1 MKIVFFLWD
10 FGRGGAETVVFNL
23 SNYLCEKGN
32 EVHILTINSKDELSG
47 RLDKRVRFTTFN
59 KKRIISSLIP
69 LIRFMRTENIDC
81 FIANTW
87 PVTVVS
93 VVASFFCSGFRKK
106 LFLIEHC
113 NLGEEFKHRS
123 KLFRLLLRSS
133 ISILYNRV
141 HKVIAVSNGVGEDLI
156 RKGLRR
162 EKTKVIYNPAYPNLA
177 EHKLN
182 DEEGKKKWFKQ
193 DCLKICAVGNLK
205 KQKNY
210 PNLIKAIDILKN
222 EKKINCQVLI
232 AGEENGP
239 HSGINQLEALIDQKN
254 LTNEITLLGSVPK
267 PLSLI
272 EESDLLVLSSSYEG
286 FGLVIV
292 EALALGKTVVSTDC
306 PSGPAEIIRDN
317 EFGYLCKVNDPSDLA
332 EKIDYAS
339 KNNIN
344 PEKLIKRSKKFTL
357 ERIGSLYEEILDISN

>member
-1 MKIVFFLWD
+1 MRVVFFLWD
-10 FGRGGAETVVFNL
+10 FGRGGAETVAFNL

-141 HKVIAVSNGVGEDLI
+141 HKVIAVSNGVREDLI

-162 EKTKVIYNPAYPNLA
+162 EKTKVIYDPAYPNLA
-177 EHKLN
+177 EDKVHY
-182 DEEGKKKWFKQ
+182 EEGKKKWFKQ
-193 DCLKICAVGNLK
+193 DCLKISAVGHPH

-210 PNLIKAIDILKN
+210 PNLINAVEILKN
-222 EKKINCQVLI
+222 KKKINCQVII
-232 AGEENGP
+232 AGEGPENNN
-239 HSGINQLEALIDQKN
+239 IEDLIHQKK
-254 LTNEITLLGSVPK
+254 LTNEISLVGSISNA
-267 PLSLI
+267 LSLI
-272 EESDLLVLSSSYEG
+272 KESDLLVLSSSYEG

-344 PEKLIKRSKKFTL
+344 PEKLIKRSKEFTL

>member
-1 MKIVFFLWD
+1 MRVVFFLWD
-10 FGRGGAETVVFNL
+10 FGRGGAETVAFNL

-162 EKTKVIYNPAYPNLA
+162 EKTKVIYDPAYPNIA
-177 EHKLN
+177 ENKLN

-193 DCLKICAVGNLK
+193 DCLKLSCVGHLK

-210 PNLIKAIDILKN
+210 PNLISAIDILKN
-222 EKKINCQVLI
+222 EKKINCQLI
-232 AGEENGP
+232 VAGQGTEKNR
-239 HSGINQLEALIDQKN
+239 IEALIHQKK
-254 LTNEITLLGSVPK
+254 LTDEITLVGSIPN

-286 FGLVIV
+286 FGMVIV
-292 EALALGKTVVSTDC
+292 EALSLGKTVVSTDW
-306 PSGPAEIIRDN
+306 PSGPSEILGDN
-317 EFGYLCKVNDPSDLA
+317 EFGYLCRVDNPSDLA
-332 EKIDYAS
+332 EKIEYA
-339 KNNIN
+339 KENNID
-344 PEKLIKRSKKFTL
+344 PEKLINRSKEFSIDK
-357 ERIGSLYEEILDISN
+357 IGSLYEEILGATN

>member
-1 MKIVFFLWD
+1 MRVVFFLWD
-10 FGRGGAETVVFNL
+10 FGRGGAETVAFNL

-81 FIANTW
+81 FVANTW

-123 KLFRLLLRSS
+123 KLFRLFLRSS

-156 RKGLRR
+156 RQGLRR
-162 EKTKVIYNPAYPNLA
+162 EKTKVIYDPAYPNLA
-177 EHKLN
+177 EDKVHY
-182 DEEGKKKWFKQ
+182 EEGKKKWFKQ
-193 DCLKICAVGNLK
+193 DCLKISAVGHPH

-210 PNLIKAIDILKN
+210 PNLINAVDILKT
-222 EKKINCQVLI
+222 EKKINCQVII
-232 AGEENGP
+232 AGEGPENNN
-239 HSGINQLEALIDQKN
+239 IEALIHQKK
-254 LTNEITLLGSVPK
+254 LTNEITLVGSISN

-272 EESDLLVLSSSYEG
+272 EESDLFVLSSSYEG
-286 FGLVIV
+286 FGMVIV
-292 EALALGKTVVSTDC
+292 EALSLGKTVVSTDC
-306 PSGPAEIIRDN
+306 PSGPSEIIGDN
-317 EFGYLCKVNDPSDLA
+317 EFGYLCEVDDPSDLA
-332 EKIDYAS
+332 ETIEYARKNKID
-339 KNNIN
+339 
-344 PEKLIKRSKKFTL
+344 PEKLIAKSKEFTL
-357 ERIGSLYEEILDISN
+357 EKIGPLYEEILDISN

>member
-1 MKIVFFLWD
+1 MRVVFFLWD
-10 FGRGGAETVVFNL
+10 FGRGGAETVAFNL

-123 KLFRLLLRSS
+123 RLFRLLLRSS

-156 RKGLRR
+156 IQGLRR
-162 EKTKVIYNPAYPNLA
+162 EKTKVIYDPAYPNLA
-177 EHKLN
+177 EDKVHH
-182 DEEGKKKWFKQ
+182 EEGKKKWFKH
-193 DCLKICAVGNLK
+193 DCLKISAVGHLH

-210 PNLIKAIDILKN
+210 PNLINAVEILKN
-222 EKKINCQVLI
+222 KKKINCQVII
-232 AGEENGP
+232 AGEGSEKNK
-239 HSGINQLEALIDQKN
+239 IEAMIDEKN
-254 LTNEITLLGSVPK
+254 LNNEITLVGSITNPI
-267 PLSLI
+267 SLI
-272 EESDLLVLSSSYEG
+272 EESDLFVLSSSYEG
-286 FGLVIV
+286 FGMVIV
-292 EALALGKTVVSTDC
+292 EALSIGKTVVSTDC
-306 PSGPAEIIRDN
+306 HSGPFEIIGDN
-317 EFGYLCKVNDPSDLA
+317 EFGYLCKVDSPSDLA
-332 EKIDYAS
+332 ERIEYARTH
-339 KNNIN
+339 NIN
-344 PEKLIKRSKKFTL
+344 PEKLINRSKDFTL
-357 ERIGSLYEEILDISN
+357 EKIGPQYKEILGISN